1 MVRPDF
7 ETGPGTSIISLVWI
21 MPKPLWGTRKTV
33 IIYSGFFVLKLLI
46 GMYERG
52 VYGILLVKKR
62 RYYPLGIFEDQINVG
77 FFLIR

>member
-1 MVRPDF
+1 M
-7 ETGPGTSIISLVWI
+7 
-21 MPKPLWGTRKTV
+21 

-77 FFLIR
+77 FF